1 MCFGCF
7 DDILVYSRTYEDH
20 CHHLKLVFQLLQ
32 HDKWQVK
39 ISKCSFA
46 KRQLAYLGHIISG
59 EGVSIDPKKNS
70 VDIVVRVGSL
80 SDWLHHHQL
89 MTDAIKLHL
98 PHAKHRMKRRA
109 DSSKSLIGC
118 F

>member
-1 MCFGCF
+1 MSKDKKLGEIPRGRPTDDKLLALRAYHRARGLSQRKPLYRCNALSYAAPRWLTAVIKSYAVAHFG
-7 DDILVYSRTYEDH
+7 I
-20 CHHLKLVFQLLQ
+20 
-32 HDKWQVK
+32 
-39 ISKCSFA
+39 
-46 KRQLAYLGHIISG
+46 
-59 EGVSIDPKKNS
+59 S

-80 SDWLHHHQL
+80 SDWLQHHQL